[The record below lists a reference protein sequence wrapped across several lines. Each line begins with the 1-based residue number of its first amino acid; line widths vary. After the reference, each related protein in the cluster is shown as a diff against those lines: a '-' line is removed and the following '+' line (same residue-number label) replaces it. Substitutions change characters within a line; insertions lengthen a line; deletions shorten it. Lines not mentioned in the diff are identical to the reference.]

1 MAVRYAGK
9 PVVEAIREDLKARI
23 SKLNQ
28 QGTDPAVFIIRV
40 GENESDKAYE
50 RGILKNCDMLGITAE
65 QCLLPES
72 VTTEEVLAIIER
84 ENVNEKTHGIMM
96 FRPLPKHLDEA
107 ALCAAI
113 APAKDIDVMTA
124 ANLENV
130 FEGRRDA
137 FAPCTPEA
145 VVAMLK
151 HYVGDLTGRNIVV
164 CGRSMVVGKPLAML
178 LLNEN
183 ATVTICHSKT
193 KDLPAIT
200 KAADIVVCAIG
211 RARMFGPEYFRPESI
226 VIDVGINDDG
236 NGGICGDVD
245 YDAVFDQ
252 VAALSPATGGVGTI
266 TTTQLLSHV
275 VVSAERSVT
284 C

>member
-84 ENVNEKTHGIMM
+84 ENANVKTHGIMM

-124 ANLENV
+124 ANLEKV